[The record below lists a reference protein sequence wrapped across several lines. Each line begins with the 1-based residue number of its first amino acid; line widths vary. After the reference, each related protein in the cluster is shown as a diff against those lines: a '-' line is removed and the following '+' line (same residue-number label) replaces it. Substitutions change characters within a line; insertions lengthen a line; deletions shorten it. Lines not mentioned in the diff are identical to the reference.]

1 MGWKAGIGYELG
13 RGTSRNAANSSACI
27 GNSAQ
32 RELQIIYHLW
42 QPPESII
49 RALFFPSQKSQ
60 FTEFIPSAV
69 TCSQE
74 EKVLLSLTTESALQT
89 DHKTSHYLPCPI
101 SQSTAPA
108 PSRSLPH

>member
-32 RELQIIYHLW
+32 RELQIIYHSW

-49 RALFFPSQKSQ
+49 RALLFS
-60 FTEFIPSAV
+60 IPRTAIYRIHYK
-69 TCSQE
+69 CANM
-74 EKVLLSLTTESALQT
+74 LARRESPALPY
-89 DHKTSHYLPCPI
+89 H
-101 SQSTAPA
+101 
-108 PSRSLPH
+108 